1 MRKNGRE
8 LVRFCL
14 LTFFLPMCVT
24 YFQWAPFWLDD
35 TWKLLTKRIPFTPYV
50 WIRRTVVFFPKSIWM
65 YSSARRA
72 PVLSVQASQYRSA
85 NVGLVP
91 RYRPSPQH
99 GGFTELVCVTELVV
113 NAVSQVSAGEMVS
126 YTEHYIV
133 WGESATQDQI
143 AILLQISGSSSLVEP
158 QPCLITAP
166 LHVPL

>member
-1 MRKNGRE
+1 
-8 LVRFCL
+8 
-14 LTFFLPMCVT
+14 
-24 YFQWAPFWLDD
+24 
-35 TWKLLTKRIPFTPYV
+35 
-50 WIRRTVVFFPKSIWM
+50 M

-126 YTEHYIV
+126 KGGFPFSGKYR
-133 WGESATQDQI
+133 
-143 AILLQISGSSSLVEP
+143 AIDFFR
-158 QPCLITAP
+158 
-166 LHVPL
+166 